1 MDSEIKTVLQQL
13 SCVVVAT
20 VLQDER
26 LPALSQLMRR
36 LDPHTLTTLYLVD
49 CRVQLDD
56 DALSALTLRTLVLS
70 HTHLRSLPTAVFN
83 MASLEVLKVDRN
95 CLAEVPADIA
105 RLSTLRT
112 FACDSQRPRLRALPV
127 AALSRLSRLEVLS
140 FGNNRVADV
149 AWIPA
154 ALPRLR
160 VLRCDRNGVA
170 RLPASLGDLRQLT
183 TLDVAHNRLERIPAQ
198 LAPLVRRLYRF
209 DFFNLTLRPRHVRR
223 SRAQLLAHLDLENF
237 LQSLSGASSTL
248 SALPQ
253 PIGGGPV
260 SGPSAAVQR
269 VPAGHVGRDVTLA
282 LVGETNAGKA
292 ALVAAL
298 RDDHGIS
305 RLADVPSS
313 SSSSSSSRSSHHAPP
328 PTFEVHQFNMRPAA
342 AASSDVSG
350 PCHVCALVLANDVLD
365 TFSQQVDSP
374 PTCYCPSLDG
384 LYCVHPSFFSL

>member
-1 MDSEIKTVLQQL
+1 
-13 SCVVVAT
+13 
-20 VLQDER
+20 
-26 LPALSQLMRR
+26 LPPLSQLMRR
-36 LDPHTLTTLYLVD
+36 LDTHTLTTLYLVD

-56 DALSALTLRTLVLS
+56 DALSPLTLRTLVLS
-70 HTHLRSLPTAVFN
+70 HTHLRSLPMAVFN

-95 CLAEVPADIA
+95 CLGEVAADIG
-105 RLSTLRT
+105 RLSALRT
-112 FACDSQRPRLRALPV
+112 FACDSQRPRLRALPI
-127 AALSRLSRLEVLS
+127 AALSRLSRLEVLT
-140 FGNNRVADV
+140 FGNNRVGDV

-248 SALPQ
+248 SAPPQ
-253 PIGGGPV
+253 SIGGV
-260 SGPSAAVQR
+260 ISGPSGVQR
-269 VPAGHVGRDVTLA
+269 ASHVACDVTVA

-292 ALVAAL
+292 TLVAAL
-298 RDDHGIS
+298 RDDHGVS
-305 RLADVPSS
+305 RLPDVT
-313 SSSSSSSRSSHHAPP
+313 SSSRSSHHAPR
-328 PTFEVHQFNMRPAA
+328 TFEVHQFDMRT
-342 AASSDVSG
+342 AASAGNDVTG

-365 TFSQQVDSP
+365 TFSQQVLVTLYYRHTPLTNMYISFAGSYFSTKNLRHAILGDKKAQL
-374 PTCYCPSLDG
+374 SLTNPRDA
-384 LYCVHPSFFSL
+384 CEKFARFT

>member
-1 MDSEIKTVLQQL
+1 M
-13 SCVVVAT
+13 
-20 VLQDER
+20 LQDER
-26 LPALSQLMRR
+26 LPPLSQLMRR

-49 CRVQLDD
+49 CRIQLDD
-56 DALSALTLRTLVLS
+56 EALSPLTLRTLVLS
-70 HTHLRSLPTAVFN
+70 HTHLRSLPISVFN
-83 MASLEVLKVDRN
+83 MPSLEVLKVDRN
-95 CLAEVPADIA
+95 CLSEVPADIG
-105 RLSTLRT
+105 RLSALRT
-112 FACDSQRPRLRALPV
+112 FACDSQRPRLRTLPV
-127 AALSRLSRLEVLS
+127 AALSRLSRLEVLT

-223 SRAQLLAHLDLENF
+223 SRAQLLAHLDLEVF
-237 LQSLSGASSTL
+237 LQSLSGPASTL
-248 SALPQ
+248 TAPISA
-253 PIGGGPV
+253 GGGVIP
-260 SGPSAAVQR
+260 GPSSATVQR
-269 VPAGHVGRDVTLA
+269 VVPSHVSRDVTLA

-298 RDDHGIS
+298 HDDHGFC

-313 SSSSSSSRSSHHAPP
+313 SSSSSRSHHAPR
-328 PTFEVHQFNMRPAA
+328 TFEVHQFDMRPA
-342 AASSDVSG
+342 AASSDVSYG

-365 TFSQQVDSP
+365 TFSQQVNTPASQQCRQLCS
-374 PTCYCPSLDG
+374 TLFIQTSTGCY
-384 LYCVHPSFFSL
+384 F